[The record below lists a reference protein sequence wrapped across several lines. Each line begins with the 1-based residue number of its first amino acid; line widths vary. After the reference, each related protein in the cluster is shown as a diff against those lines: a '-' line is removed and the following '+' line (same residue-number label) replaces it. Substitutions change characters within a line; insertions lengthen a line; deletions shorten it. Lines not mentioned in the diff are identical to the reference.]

1 MIMMED
7 VLNHSDN
14 DSHGTENCLVL
25 PHTEQTGSQQN
36 NIGSNPLSQNESTLT
51 EWCKLDCSSSNGN
64 LRFAPKWSQT
74 QQTLMLKCTILT
86 RNITFSPPS
95 SSNRI
100 SLSLTS
106 NIKHHEVTVW
116 CFTDRIDER
125 VSEICSRKCF
135 GQSIRVEKHYVSTSP
150 FTMYLI
156 ILVI

>member
-1 MIMMED
+1 MKS
-7 VLNHSDN
+7 NST
-14 DSHGTENCLVL
+14 DSYVKMHNFNQEYN
-25 PHTEQTGSQQN
+25 
-36 NIGSNPLSQNESTLT
+36 
-51 EWCKLDCSSSNGN
+51 
-64 LRFAPKWSQT
+64 
-74 QQTLMLKCTILT
+74 
-86 RNITFSPPS
+86 FSFPS

>member
-1 MIMMED
+1 MKSNSTDSYVKMHNFNQED
-7 VLNHSDN
+7 N
-14 DSHGTENCLVL
+14 
-25 PHTEQTGSQQN
+25 
-36 NIGSNPLSQNESTLT
+36 
-51 EWCKLDCSSSNGN
+51 
-64 LRFAPKWSQT
+64 F
-74 QQTLMLKCTILT
+74 
-86 RNITFSPPS
+86 FSPS

-156 ILVI
+156 ILVIQLYTYLLIADHLVSALKLWYKDKINKTGNAFSRLVLMIIYQQCVYSNPDDKTLKKLSGYEFFNTA